1 VTEARSEELQ
11 PQIGALLRMAWEQV
25 QDEVYEKLEA
35 LGFLDLRPAH
45 RPVMRYPP
53 IDGLR
58 PSQLAARTN
67 LSKQAA
73 NDLLRDL
80 EKMGYLRLD
89 PDPTDGR
96 ARIIRLTERGWR
108 FQHIS
113 AQLSRSVG
121 ERWAKAIGQ
130 DRFDAFADTLR
141 TIIALGERP
150 RTEGS

>member
-1 VTEARSEELQ
+1 
-11 PQIGALLRMAWEQV
+11 
-25 QDEVYEKLEA
+25 
-35 LGFLDLRPAH
+35 
-45 RPVMRYPP
+45 MRYPP

-89 PDPTDGR
+89 PDPSDGR

-113 AQLSRSVG
+113 AHLSRNVG
-121 ERWAKAIGQ
+121 ERWAKALGQ
-130 DRFDAFADTLR
+130 DRFDAFTNTLR
-141 TIIALGERP
+141 AVIALGSHP
-150 RTEGS
+150 DH